1 MGTLISLCAK
11 VSGRQASVLA
21 LRGPFLWVI
30 STKERA
36 TISRASVERCWIYV
50 CLFKAVVRAVKSRW
64 HGQHACAK
72 VYARLFC
79 KISWV
84 IKLAL
89 TVPDDFLYGWNL
101 FLMMSGDSQCNK
113 INGELQ
119 ITKLAKMN
127 SDAHNFSLE
136 LGSKSAENT
145 GHAVATRSAYV
156 SRDKAELWWIHHLVF
171 YPEQWC
177 FIILNSFYYKYKFYC
192 SVVCIIEK
200 FWRVWYH
207 RYGNAGCSN

>member
-1 MGTLISLCAK
+1 MWYHDYAVSDIVGPLAVLNSLCSTMGTLISLCAK
-11 VSGRQASVLA
+11 VSGRPASMLA

-119 ITKLAKMN
+119 MIQ
-127 SDAHNFSLE
+127 S
-136 LGSKSAENT
+136 
-145 GHAVATRSAYV
+145 
-156 SRDKAELWWIHHLVF
+156 
-171 YPEQWC
+171 
-177 FIILNSFYYKYKFYC
+177 
-192 SVVCIIEK
+192 
-200 FWRVWYH
+200 WRKWTLLRTIFH
-207 RYGNAGCSN
+207 